1 VLGLVSLGGGASEET
16 ALAEVVVQALQALV
30 PAYSTLFK
38 KIKIE
43 FINKIGLNRK
53 RYWKL

>member
-1 VLGLVSLGGGASEET
+1 VRLGGGTSEKT

-38 KIKIE
+38 KSNLEVELII
-43 FINKIGLNRK
+43 KIGLNRK
-53 RYWKL
+53 RNRKD